1 MPPETTAPVPADALQ
16 TVHNRT
22 FDQIALGDT
31 ESIRRQ
37 LTAEDIQLFAILSGD
52 VNPQHLD
59 ADYAAASRFH
69 GVIAHGMLGGALI
82 SAVLG
87 TRLPGPG
94 TIYLGQTLSF
104 RAPVRIGDTLTI
116 SVRVMERM
124 EVGKRLKMA
133 CSCINQDGVTVIDGV
148 ADVIAPAERIS
159 MPRTTLPEVRLL
171 TGDNGLLRLLEHV
184 RPLGAVTTAVVHPC
198 DALSLSAAL
207 DAQAAGLI
215 MPVLVAPRAKL
226 QALADSNH
234 LDISALHIEDV
245 PHSHA
250 AAVRAASL
258 AASGEVAALMK
269 GSLH

>member
-1 MPPETTAPVPADALQ
+1 MPSETTAPMSTDTLQ

-94 TIYLGQTLSF
+94 TIYLSQSLQF
-104 RAPVRIGDTLTI
+104 MAPVRIGDTLDI
-116 SVRVMERM
+116 SVTVTER
-124 EVGKRLKMA
+124 EETKKRLKLA
-133 CSCINQDGVTVIDGV
+133 CACVNQDGVTVIRG
-148 ADVIAPAERIS
+148 
-159 MPRTTLPEVRLL
+159 
-171 TGDNGLLRLLEHV
+171 
-184 RPLGAVTTAVVHPC
+184 
-198 DALSLSAAL
+198 
-207 DAQAAGLI
+207 
-215 MPVLVAPRAKL
+215 
-226 QALADSNH
+226 
-234 LDISALHIEDV
+234 
-245 PHSHA
+245 
-250 AAVRAASL
+250 
-258 AASGEVAALMK
+258 
-269 GSLH
+269 